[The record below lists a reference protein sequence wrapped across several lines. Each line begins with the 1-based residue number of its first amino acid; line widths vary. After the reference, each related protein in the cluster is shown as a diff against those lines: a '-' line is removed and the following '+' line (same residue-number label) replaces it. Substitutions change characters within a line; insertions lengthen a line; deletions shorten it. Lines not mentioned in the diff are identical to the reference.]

1 MRTFVAACCNVR
13 WYMPSVGV
21 RFFTNACKIGLA
33 LLSHVRGSAV
43 MIGDVRA
50 LTIAEVDEKL
60 FKLRHAW

>member
-1 MRTFVAACCNVR
+1 
-13 WYMPSVGV
+13 MPSIGV